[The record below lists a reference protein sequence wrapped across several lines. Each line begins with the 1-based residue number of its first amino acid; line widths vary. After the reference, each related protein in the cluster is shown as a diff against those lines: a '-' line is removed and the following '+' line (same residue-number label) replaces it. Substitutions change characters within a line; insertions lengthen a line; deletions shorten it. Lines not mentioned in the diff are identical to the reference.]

1 MAGQELWVDPW
12 RGLVTLR
19 HDLTLDRGLSYEAA
33 LRRLE
38 HERKACALRK
48 PNADCPGCCLG
59 YSWELSTD

>member
-1 MAGQELWVDPW
+1 MDPW

-38 HERKACALRK
+38 HERKACAPPAYLHNK
-48 PNADCPGCCLG
+48 IPGC
-59 YSWELSTD
+59 

>member
-1 MAGQELWVDPW
+1 MANDGLQELWVDPW

-38 HERKACALRK
+38 HERKACAPPAYLHNK
-48 PNADCPGCCLG
+48 IPGC
-59 YSWELSTD
+59 